1 MGRNRKEP
9 LADIP
14 LQEQASRE
22 KVLKTA
28 VRMLQEIGYQ
38 RTTLRRISAES
49 GVGEGELRRWY
60 KTKDELLAAISEMLL
75 VRAQEVMEK
84 ELAPSEIL
92 LKENPREMLALYQYI
107 VPLAI
112 ALEAVDKSAM
122 LCSLC
127 RILYT
132 TSRLF
137 ELLVDRHASY
147 AHLTFARQFTA
158 QECYERVLVVRASL
172 GGYIMAHDFKYLF
185 PREQLKR
192 LILAQAL
199 EVFQVPADR
208 IEMLLVELEIQKKK
222 LLEVC
227 CQIFRPE
234 GWKSEKC

>member
-75 VRAQEVMEK
+75 VRA
-84 ELAPSEIL
+84 
-92 LKENPREMLALYQYI
+92 
-107 VPLAI
+107 
-112 ALEAVDKSAM
+112 
-122 LCSLC
+122 
-127 RILYT
+127 
-132 TSRLF
+132 
-137 ELLVDRHASY
+137 
-147 AHLTFARQFTA
+147 
-158 QECYERVLVVRASL
+158 SL

-208 IEMLLVELEIQKKK
+208 IEMLLVELETQKKK

-234 GWKSEKC
+234 GRKSEKC